1 MNNNNINPTN
11 IFLKSA
17 CKFRIKQL
25 LSFYNNPSNNITN
38 DNPIEQN
45 LLRLAINECTK
56 PKCPVG
62 KYNLYGK
69 CLNG

>member
-1 MNNNNINPTN
+1 MNNNINPTN

-17 CKFRIKQL
+17 CKYRIKQL
-25 LSFYNNPSNNITN
+25 LAFYNNPNNNICN
-38 DNPIEQN
+38 DHPNEQR

-56 PKCPVG
+56 TKCPVG
-62 KYNLYGK
+62 KYNLHGK